1 MKKQLLI
8 FVSNLLILILLISCT
23 TTKTIEVP
31 VEVVKKEY
39 IDKVQHDSIYINTS
53 TEISTRNDT
62 VFQTKIQYKYK
73 YKYLKD
79 TICIRDTIPKIVTVR
94 EVEYINKLTQTQ
106 KTFYWIGII
115 VSIIFIPILFYKI
128 KSFKL

>member
-1 MKKQLLI
+1 MLYYKIIVVALI
-8 FVSNLLILILLISCT
+8 GFTLASCA

-94 EVEYINKLTQTQ
+94 EIEYVNRLTQAQ
-106 KTFYWIGII
+106 KAFYWIGII

>member
-1 MKKQLLI
+1 MKRYLLI
-8 FVSNLLILILLISCT
+8 FVSNLLLLILLLSCT

-39 IDKVQHDSIYINTS
+39 VDKVQHDSIYINTS

-79 TICIRDTIPKIVTVR
+79 TICIRDTIPKIVKIK
-94 EVEYINKLTQTQ
+94 EVEYTNILTNTQ
-106 KTFYWIGII
+106 KTFYWIGILVTIFGI
-115 VSIIFIPILFYKI
+115 VYIV
-128 KSFKL
+128 FKFKKF